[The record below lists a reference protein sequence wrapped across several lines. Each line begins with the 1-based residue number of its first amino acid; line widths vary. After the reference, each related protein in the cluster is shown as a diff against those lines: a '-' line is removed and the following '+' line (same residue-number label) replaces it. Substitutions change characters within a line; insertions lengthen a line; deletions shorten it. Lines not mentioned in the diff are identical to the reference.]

1 MGGAAAPGGLGGRR
15 GDLAGRGAGFGARGR
30 GGRIG
35 VAATARRRAEIS
47 CRHFQMTMT
56 SGLGR
61 RLRLPCSAM
70 QFASH
75 VMMAAR
81 RSAGVAGRVSDMG
94 ASVGD
99 GGEGRARGLRFGEAG
114 GERGQGA
121 LLGRAIGYGRR
132 TGGQARDGPR
142 L

>member
-1 MGGAAAPGGLGGRR
+1 M
-15 GDLAGRGAGFGARGR
+15 
-30 GGRIG
+30 
-35 VAATARRRAEIS
+35 AATARRRAEIS
-47 CRHFQMTMT
+47 CRHLQMAMT
-56 SGLGR
+56 NGLGE

-99 GGEGRARGLRFGEAG
+99 GGEGRARGLRFGEGG
-114 GERGQGA
+114 GEGGGWGRCRGAQSATGSGGA
-121 LLGRAIGYGRR
+121 GMEPSLGGNWAD
-132 TGGQARDGPR
+132 TMTA
-142 L
+142 